1 MIRRMFIR
9 TKHDPKLNRTRV
21 QIVESV
27 RTGKEVRQKILRH
40 VGVAHNDGEIEVIK
54 RSARQLMEQLRADQT
69 PQMELFSPTEYAD
82 LQEVVRKAPRPE
94 KLDVDLGDCREETRL
109 SPGLRDVMGTVYDQ
123 LGWNSLLGARSK
135 SANRIVREL
144 VLARLSQPESKRAT
158 VEALANQAG
167 ITLNLDSVYR
177 SMDYLDA
184 PMIDKV
190 CRMSHEAAENL
201 LEGPVDVLFY
211 DCTTLAFATE
221 REDDQADEEKDH
233 LLAKG
238 FSKDGRHHRSQVM
251 LALMVTSEGL
261 PVGYELF
268 PGNTWEGHM
277 LKVAIEALEKRFD
290 ITRIMVV
297 ADAGMLSKDNQ
308 KMLGDK
314 GVPYILGY
322 RMKSAPAA
330 LRARIPSKEGA
341 QPWSGH
347 GTDDKSEEGWYKVIE
362 HEGSRIIVTYS
373 PTRV

>member
-1 MIRRMFIR
+1 MIRRMFIC

-21 QIVESV
+21 QIVESL
-27 RTGKEVRQKILRH
+27 RTGKKVLQKIFRH

-54 RSARQLMEQLRADQT
+54 RSTRQLMEQLRADQT
-69 PQMELFSPTEYAD
+69 PRMELFSRTEYVD
-82 LQEVVRKAPRPE
+82 LQKLVRKVPRPE
-94 KLDVDLGDCREETRL
+94 KLDVDPGDCREETRL
-109 SPGLRDVMGTVYDQ
+109 SLGLRVVMGTVYDQ
-123 LGWNSLLGARSK
+123 LGWISLPGARRK

-144 VLARLSQPESKRAT
+144 VMARLSQPESKRAT

-167 ITLNLDSVYR
+167 ITLNLDSVYW

-190 CRMSHEAAENL
+190 CRMSHAAAEKL

-221 REDDQADEEKDH
+221 REHDQDDEEKDR
-233 LLAKG
+233 LPAKG
-238 FSKDGRHHRSQVM
+238 FNKDGRHHRSQVM

-268 PGNTWEGHM
+268 PGNTWEGHT
-277 LKVAIEALEKRFD
+277 LKVALEALEKRFD
-290 ITRIMVV
+290 ITRIMGV

-308 KMLGDK
+308 KMLGDR
-314 GVPYILGY
+314 GLPYILGY

-330 LRARIPSKEGA
+330 LKARILGKEGA
-341 QPWSGH
+341 QALV
-347 GTDDKSEEGWYKVIE
+347 GTRPRRQEQRGVVQD
-362 HEGSRIIVTYS
+362 H
-373 PTRV
+373 

>member
-1 MIRRMFIR
+1 M
-9 TKHDPKLNRTRV
+9 
-21 QIVESV
+21 
-27 RTGKEVRQKILRH
+27 RTGKKVRQKILRH

-54 RSARQLMEQLRADQT
+54 RSARQLMEKLRADRT
-69 PQMELFSPTEYAD
+69 PLKELFSPTEYAD
-82 LQEVVRKAPRPE
+82 LEEVVRKAPRLE
-94 KLDVDLGDCREETRL
+94 NLDVDPGDCREETRL
-109 SPGLRDVMGTVYDQ
+109 SLGLRDVMGTVYDQ
-123 LGWNSLLGARSK
+123 LGWSSLPGARRK

-144 VLARLSQPESKRAT
+144 VMARLSQLESKRAT

-190 CRMSHEAAENL
+190 CRMSHEAAEKL

-221 REDDQADEEKDH
+221 REHDQADEEKDR

-268 PGNTWEGHM
+268 PGNTWEGHT

-314 GVPYILGY
+314 GLPPGLSHPDPS
-322 RMKSAPAA
+322 RS
-330 LRARIPSKEGA
+330 LRPCLRDRHDRCGQCGERSLR
-341 QPWSGH
+341 H
-347 GTDDKSEEGWYKVIE
+347 GLERQS
-362 HEGSRIIVTYS
+362 
-373 PTRV
+373 